1 MYPGTW
7 ELEQAGPIQTR
18 QLVSCLL
25 FSALKKS
32 LSWQWEHTECGGC
45 ANDDTLALDL
55 LGKVNL
61 VARRVLNQDVEIRD
75 GVSFLDE
82 GRSGVVEEGPLG
94 QGAREG
100 GSEAASSEHD
110 GCYVMLKGEV
120 EIVCN

>member
-18 QLVSCLL
+18 KLVSCLL

-32 LSWQWEHTECGGC
+32 LSWQWEHTECGGST
-45 ANDDTLALDL
+45 NDDTLALDL

-82 GRSGVVEEGPLG
+82 GRCSVVEESPLG
-94 QGAREG
+94 QGARKG

-110 GCYVMLKGEV
+110 GGYVILKGRDGG
-120 EIVCN
+120 

>member
-1 MYPGTW
+1 MK
-7 ELEQAGPIQTR
+7 EPIFPREWKQ
-18 QLVSCLL
+18 V
-25 FSALKKS
+25 
-32 LSWQWEHTECGGC
+32 HTESSRS
-45 ANDDTLALDL
+45 ADNDTLALNL

-110 GCYVMLKGEV
+110 GGYVMLKGRD
-120 EIVCN
+120 